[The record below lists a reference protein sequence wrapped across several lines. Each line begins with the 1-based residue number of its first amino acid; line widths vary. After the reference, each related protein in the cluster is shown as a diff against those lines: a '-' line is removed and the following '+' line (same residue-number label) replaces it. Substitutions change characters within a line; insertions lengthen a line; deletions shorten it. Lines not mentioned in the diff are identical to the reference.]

1 MDTALGLS
9 PDQLN
14 EKVASADALIIR
26 SATQVTADVFAAS
39 GGRLKVVGRA
49 GVGVDNVDLGA
60 LLGRLAAAFGRSKNL
75 GVLSLVGAAQ
85 ASYAAAILFFE
96 RDGELPDVSLMG
108 LRDCRHPCL
117 V

>member
-1 MDTALGLS
+1 MPISLAEG
-9 PDQLN
+9 
-14 EKVASADALIIR
+14 AI
-26 SATQVTADVFAAS
+26 
-39 GGRLKVVGRA
+39 A
-49 GVGVDNVDLGA
+49 GAEDNVDLGA